1 MQFNKMIPE
10 LTVFSIEETKK
21 FYIDLLGFKL
31 EYERPEDKFI
41 FLSFE
46 ESQFMF
52 EELHEKGW
60 NIGEMNTLSV
70 RASIFFGD
78 QRL

>member
-1 MQFNKMIPE
+1 MEFNKMIPE
-10 LTVFSIEETKK
+10 FTVFSIEETKK

-52 EELHEKGW
+52 E
-60 NIGEMNTLSV
+60 
-70 RASIFFGD
+70 
-78 QRL
+78 